1 MLSLKWTVSGLKS
14 FAVKRQEHIL
24 TLSELKHGE
33 RFQVV
38 RTGECGLLIGLFGDK
53 RNRVVVLDNH
63 PRLTNFNI
71 QTQVNRL

>member
-1 MLSLKWTVSGLKS
+1 MDCERLEIVRSEK
-14 FAVKRQEHIL
+14 QEHIL